1 MSILL
6 LNGPPFSPLF
16 WKKVQGRLSEHG
28 ISSSSINWLE
38 YSGSFEQLE
47 TFLQTRI
54 EQTDINTVV
63 AHGLAVPLALQLC
76 SKTAGIHFILCN
88 GPLDTH
94 KITSLLRTVPS
105 LFFHPR
111 VSLPFLASSVAFR
124 RLVINP
130 YVMNRDM
137 IATLSK
143 EILDNST
150 TRKNIYKYFKELQVW
165 KQPKNLTGQEVSLI
179 WGDSDFLFP
188 APKENLFLKNSPPIL
203 IPGGAHFHPIERPW
217 ALADQI
223 QKLTMTKMS

>member
-6 LNGPPFSPLF
+6 LNGPPFSVLF
-16 WKKVQGRLSEHG
+16 WKKVQARLSQHG
-28 ISSSSINWLE
+28 LSSISINWLE
-38 YSGSFEQLE
+38 HSGKFEQLE
-47 TFLQTRI
+47 RFVLTNIKENNIKTI
-54 EQTDINTVV
+54 V

-76 SKTAGIHFILCN
+76 SQTPDSHFILSN
-88 GPLDTH
+88 GPLDSH
-94 KITSLLRTVPS
+94 KITSLLQTVPS
-105 LFFHPR
+105 LFLHPR
-111 VSLPFLASSVAFR
+111 LALPFLASSLAFR

-143 EILDNST
+143 DILDNST
-150 TRKNIYKYFKELQVW
+150 TRKNIQEYFRDLQIW
-165 KQPKNLTGQEVSLI
+165 EQPKNLTGQEISLV

-188 APKENLFLKNSPPIL
+188 APKKNLFSENSPVVL

-217 ALADQI
+217 AFADQI